1 MRPSIS
7 AKINFDILKKSS
19 FGFGFVAGNYQ
30 LVLPEN
36 GKKNDLDLFIN
47 LHLNQKC
54 QKTSKIYD
62 VNVS

>member
-7 AKINFDILKKSS
+7 AKINIDILKKSS

-36 GKKNDLDLFIN
+36 GKKMI
-47 LHLNQKC
+47 
-54 QKTSKIYD
+54 
-62 VNVS
+62 